1 MSHSRAESWEHSH
14 EHRRRSHGSE
24 LPTGGWDI
32 WNGRTE
38 ATNTFGGDLIER
50 EGKYEYIDIDM
61 IDWMWFFVGLLDCGR
76 TEEKGFE

>member
-24 LPTGGWDI
+24 LPSRGWDICI

-38 ATNTFGGDLIER
+38 ATNTFGGDLIVR
-50 EGKYEYIDIDM
+50 EGKYEYIDM
-61 IDWMWFFVGLLDCGR
+61 IDWTWFFVGLLDCRENGG
-76 TEEKGFE
+76 EGI